1 MQLWLSMRVDNGDLA
16 NDINDI
22 LAPMSDQSATQ
33 PTPPPVQPVVLPSTV
48 VIDDFARCDIRIG
61 LITEAKPVPDSKK
74 LIQLTVDFG
83 TEIGMRTILTGL
95 LTYYPDTSIFQ
106 GKKFLFLVNLAPRKM
121 AGIESQGMFLAPDG
135 AERPTL
141 IEVSSDAIIGARLH

>member
-1 MQLWLSMRVDNGDLA
+1 M
-16 NDINDI
+16 
-22 LAPMSDQSATQ
+22 SATPTPQ
-33 PTPPPVQPVVLPSTV
+33 PTPLSAPAVVLPSTI
-48 VIDDFARCDIRIG
+48 VIDDFAKCDIRIG

-95 LTYYPDTSIFQ
+95 LAYYPDTNIFQ

-141 IEVSSDAIIGARLH
+141 IEVPSDAIIGARLH

>member
-1 MQLWLSMRVDNGDLA
+1 
-16 NDINDI
+16 
-22 LAPMSDQSATQ
+22 MSDAIQ
-33 PTPPPVQPVVLPSTV
+33 PQPPLTPLTSPAPASTIA
-48 VIDDFARCDIRIG
+48 IDDFAKCDIRIG
-61 LITEAKPVPDSKK
+61 LVTEAKPVPDSKK

-83 TEIGMRTILTGL
+83 TEIGYRTILTGL
-95 LTYYPDTSIFQ
+95 LCYYPDMSIFQ

-141 IEVSSDAIIGARLH
+141 IEVPTDAVIGARLH